1 MSSPD
6 TEKYAP
12 QVATHRRTTSAIL
25 STTKELIARSGVAK
39 ISMIEISDESEVS
52 RATLYNHYRDKES
65 VLRALAESEFA
76 RLITVAE
83 IGSSPQ
89 EILQLLSQEISTD
102 TALATMRI
110 TDPALLT
117 QILTHQSD
125 PLWASFLNSFSR
137 LIPNQVLAATSL
149 RWLIGQVFAPLT
161 PEQSKIQSE
170 ALS

>member
-1 MSSPD
+1 MSSAD

-12 QVATHRRTTSAIL
+12 QVATHRRTISAIL
-25 STTKELIARSGVAK
+25 TTTKELIARSGVSK

-76 RLITVAE
+76 RLITVAQK
-83 IGSSPQ
+83 GNSPQ

-102 TALATMRI
+102 TALATMRT

-125 PLWASFLNSFSR
+125 PLWASFLNSFSQ

-161 PEQSKIQSE
+161 SEQSKIQSE
-170 ALS
+170 AFS

>member
-76 RLITVAE
+76 RLITVAQK
-83 IGSSPQ
+83 GTTPQ
-89 EILQLLSQEISTD
+89 EILQLLSQ
-102 TALATMRI
+102 
-110 TDPALLT
+110 
-117 QILTHQSD
+117 
-125 PLWASFLNSFSR
+125 
-137 LIPNQVLAATSL
+137 
-149 RWLIGQVFAPLT
+149 
-161 PEQSKIQSE
+161 
-170 ALS
+170 

>member
-1 MSSPD
+1 MSSAD

-76 RLITVAE
+76 RLIAVAE
-83 IGSSPQ
+83 KGNTPQ

-102 TALATMRI
+102 SALATMRM

-125 PLWASFLNSFSR
+125 PLWVSFLNSFSQ

>member
-1 MSSPD
+1 MSSAD

-25 STTKELIARSGVAK
+25 TTTKELIARSGVSK

-76 RLITVAE
+76 RLITVAQK
-83 IGSSPQ
+83 GNSPQ
-89 EILQLLSQEISTD
+89 EILQSLSQEISTD
-102 TALATMRI
+102 TALATMRT

-125 PLWASFLNSFSR
+125 PLWASFLNSFSQ

-161 PEQSKIQSE
+161 SEQSKIQSE

>member
-1 MSSPD
+1 MSSTD

-65 VLRALAESEFA
+65 VLRALAESEFS
-76 RLITVAE
+76 RLISVAQQ
-83 IGSSPQ
+83 GNSPQ
-89 EILQLLSQEISTD
+89 EILQLLSQEISSD
-102 TALATMRI
+102 KALATMRT
-110 TDPALLT
+110 TDPGLLT

-125 PLWASFLNSFSR
+125 VLWASFLKSFSQ
-137 LIPNQVLAATSL
+137 LIPDQVLAATSL

-170 ALS
+170 AIS

>member
-1 MSSPD
+1 MSSAD

-25 STTKELIARSGVAK
+25 STTKELITRSGVAK

-65 VLRALAESEFA
+65 VLRALAESEFT
-76 RLITVAE
+76 RLIAVAE
-83 IGSSPQ
+83 KGTSPQ
-89 EILQLLSQEISTD
+89 EVLQLLSQEISTD
-102 TALATMRI
+102 SALATMRT

-125 PLWASFLNSFSR
+125 ELWSTFLHSFSQ
-137 LIPNQVLAATSL
+137 LIPNQTLAATSL

>member
-1 MSSPD
+1 MSSAD

-25 STTKELIARSGVAK
+25 TTTKELIARSGVSK

-76 RLITVAE
+76 RLITVAQK
-83 IGSSPQ
+83 GNSPQ

-102 TALATMRI
+102 TALATMRT

-125 PLWASFLNSFSR
+125 PLWASFLNSFSQ

-161 PEQSKIQSE
+161 SEQSKIQSE

>member
-1 MSSPD
+1 MSSAD

-25 STTKELIARSGVAK
+25 TTTKELIARSGVSK

-76 RLITVAE
+76 RLITVAQK
-83 IGSSPQ
+83 GNSPQ

-102 TALATMRI
+102 TALATMRT

-125 PLWASFLNSFSR
+125 PLWASFLNSFSQ
-137 LIPNQVLAATSL
+137 LIPNQVLAAISL

-161 PEQSKIQSE
+161 SEQSKIQSE

>member
-1 MSSPD
+1 MSSTD

-25 STTKELIARSGVAK
+25 STTKVLIARSGVAK

-170 ALS
+170 ALG

>member
-1 MSSPD
+1 MSSTD

-65 VLRALAESEFA
+65 VLRALAESEFS
-76 RLITVAE
+76 RLISVAQQ
-83 IGSSPQ
+83 GNSPQ
-89 EILQLLSQEISTD
+89 EILQLLSQEISSD
-102 TALATMRI
+102 KALATMRT
-110 TDPALLT
+110 TDPGLLT

-125 PLWASFLNSFSR
+125 MLWASFLKSFSQ
-137 LIPNQVLAATSL
+137 LIPDQVLAATSL

-170 ALS
+170 AIS

>member
-1 MSSPD
+1 MSSAD

-65 VLRALAESEFA
+65 VLRALAESEFV
-76 RLITVAE
+76 RLITVAQK
-83 IGSSPQ
+83 GSTPQ

-102 TALATMRI
+102 MALATMRT

-117 QILTHQSD
+117 HILTHQSD
-125 PLWASFLNSFSR
+125 PLWASFLNSFSQ

-161 PEQSKIQSE
+161 SEQSKIQSE

>member
-1 MSSPD
+1 
-6 TEKYAP
+6 
-12 QVATHRRTTSAIL
+12 
-25 STTKELIARSGVAK
+25 
-39 ISMIEISDESEVS
+39 MIEISDESEVS

-76 RLITVAE
+76 RLITVAQK
-83 IGSSPQ
+83 GTTPQ

-102 TALATMRI
+102 SALATMRT

-125 PLWASFLNSFSR
+125 ELWSTFLHSFSQ
-137 LIPNQVLAATSL
+137 LIPNQILAATSL

>member
-1 MSSPD
+1 MSSAD

-76 RLITVAE
+76 RLVAVAE
-83 IGSSPQ
+83 KGTSPQ

-102 TALATMRI
+102 SALATMRT

-125 PLWASFLNSFSR
+125 DLWSTFLHSFSQ

>member
-1 MSSPD
+1 MSSAD

-25 STTKELIARSGVAK
+25 TTTKELIARSGVSK

-76 RLITVAE
+76 RLITVAKK
-83 IGSSPQ
+83 GNSPQ

-102 TALATMRI
+102 TALATMRT

-125 PLWASFLNSFSR
+125 PLWASFLNSFSQ

-161 PEQSKIQSE
+161 SEQSKIQSE

>member
-1 MSSPD
+1 
-6 TEKYAP
+6 
-12 QVATHRRTTSAIL
+12 
-25 STTKELIARSGVAK
+25 
-39 ISMIEISDESEVS
+39 MIEISDESEVS

-76 RLITVAE
+76 RLITVAQK
-83 IGSSPQ
+83 GSTQQ

-102 TALATMRI
+102 TALATMRT
-110 TDPALLT
+110 TDPGLLT

-125 PLWASFLNSFSR
+125 ELWVSFLHSFSQ

>member
-1 MSSPD
+1 MSSAD

-25 STTKELIARSGVAK
+25 TTTKELIARSGVSK

-76 RLITVAE
+76 RLITVAQK
-83 IGSSPQ
+83 GNSPQ

-102 TALATMRI
+102 TALATMRT

-125 PLWASFLNSFSR
+125 PLWASFLNSFSQ

-161 PEQSKIQSE
+161 SEQSKIQSE
-170 ALS
+170 AFS